1 MTLAP
6 SLLTFPSPPAGL
18 SWQSIAI
25 DRSQA
30 VAAALN
36 LNTVSR
42 GGGGDTVT
50 ATRWSAPT
58 GIGVETSA
66 MRDGVLC
73 NSIGAASW
81 RALLY
86 SLPLRS
92 QEPNAGAVQYSAD
105 TVILDC
111 LIAGDGLG
119 ADHGVFLMQTNGTVA
134 GTIVPSLGGAGVG
147 FRHNGLGV
155 ECWASNLGVVAA
167 SAALPAQSLAR
178 CTLTVRSARTGLA
191 GAVQWAVNGVPLAVR
206 QFSTAVGNGPN
217 QGYQAGRFTYWPVVS
232 SSGITLFVADLSIL
246 STQAGY
252 I

>member
-1 MTLAP
+1 MRLPVFA
-6 SLLTFPSPPAGL
+6 TFPPPPVGL

-30 VAAALN
+30 VAAGIN

-42 GGGGDTVT
+42 GGGGDAVT
-50 ATRWSAPT
+50 ATRWTPPT
-58 GIGVETSA
+58 GIGPEAAA

-86 SLPLRS
+86 SMPLRS
-92 QEPNAGAVQYSAD
+92 QEPNAGQVLYSAD

-119 ADHGVFLMQTNGTVA
+119 NDHGVFLLQTDGTVA
-134 GTIVPSLGGAGVG
+134 GTTLPGAGGAGVG
-147 FRHNGLGV
+147 FRHTGLGV
-155 ECWASNLGVVAA
+155 ECWSSALGAVAV
-167 SAALPAQSLAR
+167 SGALPAQSLSR
-178 CTLTVRSARTGLA
+178 CTLTVRSARTGQA
-191 GAVQWAVNGVPLAVR
+191 GTVSWAVNGVPLAAR
-206 QFSTAVGNGPN
+206 QFSAAVGNGPN

-246 STQAGY
+246 STQPGVL
-252 I
+252 